1 LLRYS
6 AAFGLDSKWSA
17 KFRIKLVRRS
27 VSSLKNI
34 KISQGHSRI
43 CNVSRQVFEQT
54 NVGAEGRLLHTIA
67 VLDQTRIRP
76 PNFRKQVGL
85 LFSTIK
91 DHGGIRRL
99 PIIFIMEDVLKAF
112 YSSRGWLIVALLRDD
127 CCGIK

>member
-43 CNVSRQVFEQT
+43 CNVSRQVFEKT

-76 PNFRKQVGL
+76 QNFRKQVGL

-91 DHGGIRRL
+91 
-99 PIIFIMEDVLKAF
+99 IMVASEDYPLF
-112 YSSRGWLIVALLRDD
+112 LFSSWKMFGRHFTTQEDG
-127 CCGIK
+127 